1 MLKDCTT
8 RLFFAPSGKLVA
20 EWQRAGDRLQ
30 MAVFERPG
38 DLAAKRFA
46 AAPLESWSVPNGKQ
60 GCQSLFDL
68 VPFVVGDIPVP
79 VFADSLTPAFRKAF
93 QRVLERDS
101 AIDDF
106 WMIRGEP
113 GVFAVVAQRRGAIWR
128 VCGLTSESRTLTVR
142 FEDLWLRMPAE
153 LRALSYTV
161 DIFRD
166 PTAKEQGTSI
176 EESFTGQAP
185 DVRIALDLSANGGF
199 LLTFRGTES
208 K

>member
-1 MLKDCTT
+1 MLTGLTT
-8 RLFFAPSGKLVA
+8 RIFFAPSGKLVA

-38 DLAAKRFA
+38 DLAEKRFEV
-46 AAPLESWSVPNGKQ
+46 APLESWTVSNGKQ

-68 VPFVVGDIPVP
+68 VPFVAGNIPMP
-79 VFADSLTPAFRKAF
+79 VFADSLTPAFCKAF
-93 QRVLERDS
+93 ACVVERDG

-113 GVFAVVAQRRGAIWR
+113 GVFAVVAQRRGTTWR
-128 VCGLTSESRTLTVR
+128 VCGVTGESRTLTVR
-142 FEDLWLRMPAE
+142 LEDLWLRMPVE

-166 PTAKEQGTSI
+166 PTAKEQGKAI
-176 EESFTGQAP
+176 EESFIDQAP

>member
-1 MLKDCTT
+1 MLTDCTT
-8 RLFFAPSGKLVA
+8 RIFFAPSGKLVA

-38 DLAAKRFA
+38 DLAEKRFEV
-46 AAPLESWSVPNGKQ
+46 APLESWSLKDGKQ
-60 GCQSLFDL
+60 GCRALYDVL
-68 VPFVVGDIPVP
+68 PFVAGDVPVP
-79 VFADSLTPAFRKAF
+79 AFSDSITPAFRKAF
-93 QRVLERDS
+93 QCVLEREG

-113 GVFAVVAQRRGAIWR
+113 GVFAVVAQRRGATWR
-128 VCGLTSESRTLTVR
+128 VCGLTGESRTLTVR

-166 PTAKEQGTSI
+166 PTAKEQGTAI

-185 DVRIALDLSANGGF
+185 DVRIALDLSTNGGF
-199 LLTFRGTES
+199 LITFRGA
-208 K
+208 

>member
-1 MLKDCTT
+1 MLTDCTT
-8 RLFFAPSGKLVA
+8 RIFFAPSGKFVA

-38 DLAAKRFA
+38 DLAEKRFEV
-46 AAPLESWSVPNGKQ
+46 APLESWSLKDGKQ
-60 GCQSLFDL
+60 GCRALYDVL
-68 VPFVVGDIPVP
+68 PFVAGDVPVP
-79 VFADSLTPAFRKAF
+79 AFSDSITPAFRKAF
-93 QRVLERDS
+93 QCVLEREG

-113 GVFAVVAQRRGAIWR
+113 GVFAVVAQRRGATWR
-128 VCGLTSESRTLTVR
+128 VCGLTGESRTLTVR

-166 PTAKEQGTSI
+166 PTAKEQGTAI

-185 DVRIALDLSANGGF
+185 DVRIALDLSTNGGF
-199 LLTFRGTES
+199 LITFRGA
-208 K
+208 

>member
-1 MLKDCTT
+1 MLKECTT
-8 RLFFAPSGKLVA
+8 RIFFAPSGKLVA

-38 DLAAKRFA
+38 DLAEKRFEV
-46 AAPLESWSVPNGKQ
+46 APLESWSVLNGKQ

-68 VPFVVGDIPVP
+68 FPFVAGNIPEP
-79 VFADSLTPAFRKAF
+79 IYAESLTPAFRKAF
-93 QRVLERDS
+93 QCVLERDGV
-101 AIDDF
+101 IDDF

-113 GVFAVVAQRRGAIWR
+113 SVFAVVAQRRGAIWR
-128 VCGLTSESRTLTVR
+128 VCGLTGESRTLTVR
-142 FEDLWLRMPAE
+142 LEDLWLRMPAE

-176 EESFTGQAP
+176 EEFFTGQAP

-199 LLTFRGTES
+199 LLTFRGTE
-208 K
+208 

>member
-1 MLKDCTT
+1 VLKECPT
-8 RLFFAPSGKLVA
+8 RIFFAPSGKLVA

-38 DLAAKRFA
+38 ELAEKRFEV
-46 AAPLESWSVPNGKQ
+46 APLEGWSLKDGKQ
-60 GCQSLFDL
+60 GCQALYDVL
-68 VPFVVGDIPVP
+68 PFVAGEVP
-79 VFADSLTPAFRKAF
+79 LPAFSDSLTPAFRKAF
-93 QRVLERDS
+93 QCVLERDG

-106 WMIRGEP
+106 WVIRGEP
-113 GVFAVVAQRRGAIWR
+113 GVFAVVAQRRGATWR
-128 VCGLTSESRTLTVR
+128 VCGLTGESRTLTVR

-153 LRALSYTV
+153 LRSFSYTV
-161 DIFRD
+161 EISRD
-166 PTAKEQGTSI
+166 PNAKEQGAAV

-185 DVRIALDLSANGGF
+185 DIRIFLDLSANGGF